1 MNSTNPVVTLR
12 AQAEEFDFG
21 KLRAGKDNAE
31 ANSGE
36 QMYKDINRMD
46 FVINGKSI
54 DQTLTSALMEGAKQ
68 REFDKIWSEYCEN
81 DNTPDHK
88 KTDQYEKEFERF
100 YNLGKEYAH
109 LLPKEEARNY
119 RPFAKEVFKEMFK
132 YAEAKVPS
140 DSILE
145 ELITNCNQAGYEGTL
160 FTDVLFQAFRQ
171 SEFTLLS
178 PQKTIVID
186 CTDPNHVKVKSEMAV
201 PTVKSD
207 NPEEEV
213 CQINSSLEF
222 TLAFQ
227 DEKND
232 VTYKDGKLLLTAP
245 RELKNYKIDGKNLF
259 DIIKEYF
266 QKFCEKLGFKF
277 EAEIEHSLGNP
288 LEVNSHL
295 ENMEPPIHSN
305 EHGNTP
311 GN

>member
-1 MNSTNPVVTLR
+1 MNAFIQEEKGNPVVTLK
-12 AQAEEFDFG
+12 AQAEKFG
-21 KLRAGKDNAE
+21 FSSLRAGKDNAG
-31 ANSGE
+31 ANSGAT
-36 QMYKDINRMD
+36 MYVDLPRMKLVIQNKVITKELVD
-46 FVINGKSI
+46 ELYNKHTNLISNDKNKYRQFV
-54 DQTLTSALMEGAKQ
+54 KQ
-68 REFDKIWSEYCEN
+68 
-81 DNTPDHK
+81 
-88 KTDQYEKEFERF
+88 
-100 YNLGKEYAH
+100 
-109 LLPKEEARNY
+109 
-119 RPFAKEVFKEMFK
+119 VFKELFE

-145 ELITNCNQAGYEGTL
+145 ELITNCNQAGYEGAL

-207 NPEEEV
+207 NPEEV

-222 TLAFQ
+222 TLESQ
-227 DEKND
+227 DGKEG
-232 VTYKDGKLLLTAP
+232 VTYTNGNLSLTVPRKL
-245 RELKNYKIDGKNLF
+245 RDYKIDDRNLF

-266 QKFCEKLGFKF
+266 YKFCEKLGFKLK
-277 EAEIEHSLGNP
+277 IEHNLDKP

-295 ENMEPPIHSN
+295 ESVEPSAHSN
-305 EHGNTP
+305 EHGP

>member
-1 MNSTNPVVTLR
+1 MIEMNSTNPVVTLR

-54 DQTLTSALMEGAKQ
+54 DQNFINQLYAKHASL
-68 REFDKIWSEYCEN
+68 IEN
-81 DNTPDHK
+81 NK
-88 KTDQYEKEFERF
+88 NGEK
-100 YNLGKEYAH
+100 
-109 LLPKEEARNY
+109 NY

-145 ELITNCNQAGYEGTL
+145 ELVTNCNQAGHEAG
-160 FTDVLFQAFRQ
+160 VLIESQLALGQHSFLVFSPKRVMNIDYIDQNNVSIRSDMKLPIFFQRNDGKAGDKVCDL
-171 SEFTLLS
+171 SSSIEFTIES
-178 PQKTIVID
+178 QNDKD
-186 CTDPNHVKVKSEMAV
+186 
-201 PTVKSD
+201 
-207 NPEEEV
+207 
-213 CQINSSLEF
+213 
-222 TLAFQ
+222 
-227 DEKND
+227 D
-232 VTYKDGKLLLTAP
+232 VTYKDGKLSLTAP